1 MRLKPPAGKELGK
14 KAEELAAAF
23 FSRKGYTILERNYRA
38 PCGEI
43 DFILVDRTSI
53 VFAEIKARGSSRFGL
68 PQEAVTPQKQHHILR
83 TAQWYLQKKGWV
95 DRDVRFDVL
104 AISFSDAGAPQFVHI
119 PWAFDASKERAT

>member
-1 MRLKPPAGKELGK
+1 MRLKPLAGKELGR

-23 FSRKGYTILERNYRA
+23 FSRKGYVILERNYRA

-43 DFILVDRTSI
+43 DFVLADRKSI
-53 VFAEIKARGSSRFGL
+53 VFVEVKARGSSRFGL

-83 TAQWYLQKKGWV
+83 TAQWYLQKKGWL

-104 AISFSDAGAPQFVHI
+104 AISFSGAGEPQFDHIAWAFGAP
-119 PWAFDASKERAT
+119 